1 MFLGH
6 FALAFAAKR
15 AAPRASLGTLVA
27 AAQWADLLWPL
38 LLLAGVERVTIAPG
52 DTAFTPLRFDSY
64 PISHS
69 LLSVVAWSLGAAALY
84 VVARRDRRTA
94 VVLALLVASHWAL
107 DALTHRPDLPLT
119 LQGTTRVGLGLWR
132 SVPAT
137 LLVEG
142 AMFIGAIWLYTRTTA
157 ARDGRGRWGAVALVA
172 FLGVT
177 YAANVLG
184 PPPPSEGA
192 VAWVTLSMW
201 LLVAWAAW
209 VDRHRAVRA
218 REEALRG

>member
-1 MFLGH
+1 MFIGH

-15 AAPRASLGTLVA
+15 AAPRASLGALFA
-27 AAQWADLLWPL
+27 AAQWSDLLWPV

-64 PISHS
+64 PVSHS
-69 LLSVVAWSLGAAALY
+69 LLAVVAWSLGAAALY

-94 VVLALLVASHWAL
+94 LVLALLVASHWAL

-119 LQGTTRVGLGLWR
+119 LRGTTRVGLGLWR

-177 YAANVLG
+177 YLANVVG

-209 VDRHRAVRA
+209 VDRHRVMRA
-218 REEALRG
+218 P